1 MTATPREANEP
12 KQAKNGRAKS
22 LPVKSSQSLVVAAPS
37 PSTDDVV
44 KWWRAFKRFM
54 ADVDDLKTYYD
65 GLCEDRAGQD
75 PDGVRTVT
83 DLEEDAEWCQK
94 LSAKCRAGFE
104 RFDPPHNY
112 EQDDDGDDVLKTASI
127 AARLGV
133 MIGSF
138 MNTLPQSPELFG
150 RAMVEQVADI
160 EGLSMPALESACR
173 EIVRTE
179 KWPDIPKVVDVVS
192 EHVDQWRK
200 RRRALAAAERTRLEL
215 IPILIERE
223 QKKQKEAHEREV
235 QQVTYQVRDAM
246 RITQRLAK
254 EIEAAKVALAKEIE
268 TRNAALAALVQ
279 KHFVAEQ
286 RESECMRKLRALTA
300 TEEEREAAA
309 AAKATG
315 AGCAELRL
323 MPPPSACIEA
333 KSEREHLSGRTPGD

>member
-12 KQAKNGRAKS
+12 KQAKNGRSKPV
-22 LPVKSSQSLVVAAPS
+22 PVKSSKSLVVAAPS
-37 PSTDDVV
+37 PSTDDVI

-75 PDGVRTVT
+75 PDGVRTVA

-150 RAMVEQVADI
+150 CAMVEQVADI
-160 EGLSMPALESACR
+160 EGLTMPALETACR
-173 EIVRTE
+173 EIVRRE
-179 KWPDIPKVVDVVS
+179 KWPDIPKVVDIVS

-200 RRRALAAAERTRLEL
+200 RRRALAQADRTRLEL

-223 QKKQKEAHEREV
+223 QMKKREAHEREV
-235 QQVTYQVRDAM
+235 QQATFAVQSAM
-246 RITQRLAK
+246 RTTQRLAK
-254 EIEAAKVALAKEIE
+254 DIEAAKAALAKEIE
-268 TRNAALAALVQ
+268 TRKAALAAMVQ
-279 KHFVAEQ
+279 KLAYFER
-286 RESECMRKLRALTA
+286 RESECLRALRKLTM
-300 TEEEREAAA
+300 TEEEQEAQA
-309 AAKATG
+309 AAKANG

-323 MPPPSACIEA
+323 LPPSGLDRGE
-333 KSEREHLSGRTPGD
+333 GRAGTAMT